1 MKKLMMIAIMVTG
14 LSLTLYSASYA
25 VTLLSLN
32 GNDYKITAFCRDDA
46 GDYCSKGDVKHD
58 AFTFEDGD
66 NFIVDS
72 FGGGV
77 VGVGGSGAFNEDGL
91 SFTAN
96 YQVITENSL
105 DKYTFDV
112 KGINLIDTIIIGQ
125 MDVTY
130 YQLNIT
136 GYDKQDET
144 KAFFFGTKK

>member
-14 LSLTLYSASYA
+14 LFLTLSSASYA
-25 VTLLSLN
+25 VTLLALN
-32 GNDYKITAFCRDDA
+32 GNDYAITAFCANDA
-46 GDYCSKGDVKHD
+46 GDYCSQGDVKHD
-58 AFTFEDGD
+58 EFIFEDDD

-77 VGVGGSGAFNEDGL
+77 LGVTGSGAFNENGL

-96 YQVITENSL
+96 YEVITENSL

-112 KGINLIDTIIIGQ
+112 KGINLIDTLIFGQ
-125 MDVTY
+125 MNVTY
-130 YQLNIT
+130 YQLSIS